1 MYKNLKK
8 AVSLMSIFCLV
19 FFLSARVF
27 AAGNEIPEVNSVRLV
42 QKAVD
47 ESGYEATVSQLTGDE
62 EIEIWNKIDLKL
74 QNVGFY
80 KELFERGYEIS
91 NDYSVH
97 PVKITDNEMPDLNVY
112 YFMNIY
118 INSEEELAGALFAYD
133 EKTNS
138 LLRVEANKVSEDGN
152 MEKIFNYSEYNASLQ
167 RDFSVWGANFA
178 CGMAGVVACGA
189 YCAMLGAAAVPAG
202 LTCSIICGT
211 AFAAA
216 CA

>member
-1 MYKNLKK
+1 MYKYLKK
-8 AVSLMSIFCLV
+8 FVSLMSIFCLV
-19 FFLSARVF
+19 FILGSKVF
-27 AAGNEIPEVNSVRLV
+27 AAGNELPEVNSVQLV
-42 QKAVD
+42 QDVVD
-47 ESGYEATVSQLTGDE
+47 ELGYEATVSQLTE
-62 EIEIWNKIDLKL
+62 EEKSEIWDKIDLKL
-74 QNVGFY
+74 HNKGFY
-80 KELFERGYEIS
+80 KELLGRGYEIS
-91 NDYSVH
+91 RNYSVS
-97 PVKITDNEMPDLNVY
+97 PVKITDNEMPDLNAY

-118 INSEEELAGALFAYD
+118 VNSEEEFVGALFVYD

-138 LLRVEANKVSEDGN
+138 LLRVEANKISDDGN
-152 MEKIFNYSEYNASLQ
+152 MEKVFSYSEYNKSLK